1 MDERT
6 ALLDRERR
14 KLLWLKDKLA
24 KQQRRVDALLALQ
37 DDPLDAM
44 FDRETGVET
53 PVQPLAL
60 APVQAS
66 VTSSASLEV
75 TANQP
80 TKQVPDMVPLLA
92 QIHSAPWM
100 RRPKQ
105 LPEKWVRILD
115 FIGRGGKTY
124 SEVKA
129 FIGSE
134 RLAITPDAVRT
145 GLMNY
150 RKEFGLVE
158 NPKRGRYNLSE
169 QGAEIIAGLKNESPA
184 TNGSEAPESQPT

>member
-14 KLLWLKDKLA
+14 KLLWIKEKLTQ
-24 KQQRRVDALLALQ
+24 QQRRVDALEALQ
-37 DDPLDAM
+37 DDPLDEM
-44 FDRETGVET
+44 FDRETATEL
-53 PVQPLAL
+53 PVPTSAQGPAQ
-60 APVQAS
+60 VS
-66 VTSSASLEV
+66 VPDSVSPEV
-75 TANQP
+75 TEEQP
-80 TKQVPDMVPLLA
+80 TRQVPDMVPLLS

-105 LPEKWVRILD
+105 LPEKWVRILN

-124 SEVKA
+124 TEVKD
-129 FIGSE
+129 FILHE

-150 RKEFGLVE
+150 RKEFGLIE